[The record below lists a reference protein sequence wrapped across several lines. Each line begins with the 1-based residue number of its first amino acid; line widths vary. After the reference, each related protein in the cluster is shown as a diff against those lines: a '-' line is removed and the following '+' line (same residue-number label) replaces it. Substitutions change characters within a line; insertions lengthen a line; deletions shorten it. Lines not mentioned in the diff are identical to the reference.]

1 MTVRLLAWALLSGMI
16 VAAPA
21 GAQNYPTRPITFVVP
36 FAAGGLSDVPGRI
49 LAAEMQERIGQSI
62 VVENRPGASG
72 VTGATSVLRAE
83 PDGYT
88 LLVNA
93 LADVQNL
100 HYLPVSYDPIKD
112 FALIGMVTD
121 GPPLVLIVNANLPYK
136 SVADLIADARANPNK
151 VSFGTSGPA
160 TSPAISVSQL
170 NALAKTSIVQVP
182 YRGSGPAAA
191 AVVTGEV
198 QGSFVFYSN
207 ARPLHDEGRVR
218 ALAIASPQRLPNWP
232 EIPTMREL
240 GFEGFDHRGFVGL
253 AAPGKTPAPIIA
265 FLNKH
270 LNQFRGVPQ
279 ARRADGRD
287 DPEGQHAGKVRR
299 VHAPRVGQA
308 GGARQADRPFAAGAA
323 LAAGMTMAKISRI
336 NPDGIAKP
344 FANYS
349 HVVTAEGAQKL
360 VFCAGQVAA
369 DAQGNVLPPDDF
381 DAQAKMVMDNL
392 TKALAAGGAK
402 VSDVTKI
409 TIYIVNPHD
418 VPKARGVLAKYF
430 AGHPPGST
438 LCILRGLA
446 NPNFLLEIEAI
457 AAV

>member
-1 MTVRLLAWALLSGMI
+1 MKTRLHKSALIVSTFLIGMVLAA
-16 VAAPA
+16 VAD
-21 GAQNYPTRPITFVVP
+21 AQTYPNRAITFVVP

-72 VTGATSVLRAE
+72 VTGATTVLRAA

-100 HYLPVSYDPIKD
+100 HYLKVPYDPIND

-136 SVADLIADARANPNK
+136 SVADLVADAKANPTK

-182 YRGSGPAAA
+182 YKGSGPAAT

-198 QGSFVFYSN
+198 QGAFVFYSN
-207 ARPLHDEGRVR
+207 ARPLHEGGKVR
-218 ALAIASPQRLPNWP
+218 AIAVASPKRMETWP
-232 EIPTMREL
+232 EIPTMTEL
-240 GFEGFDHRGFVGL
+240 GFPGFDHSGFVGL

-270 LNQFRGVPQ
+270 LNASINTAGFRRRIEPLGMTVPSDNTPEKF
-279 ARRADGRD
+279 AEFMRR
-287 DPEGQHAGKVRR
+287 EI
-299 VHAPRVGQA
+299 
-308 GGARQADRPFAAGAA
+308 ARQA
-323 LAAGMTMAKISRI
+323 
-336 NPDGIAKP
+336 
-344 FANYS
+344 
-349 HVVTAEGAQKL
+349 E
-360 VFCAGQVAA
+360 
-369 DAQGNVLPPDDF
+369 
-381 DAQAKMVMDNL
+381 
-392 TKALAAGGAK
+392 
-402 VSDVTKI
+402 
-409 TIYIVNPHD
+409 
-418 VPKARGVLAKYF
+418 LAKLT
-430 AGHPPGST
+430 GHSPQ
-438 LCILRGLA
+438 R
-446 NPNFLLEIEAI
+446 
-457 AAV
+457 